1 MVSFVV
7 GEFVGGVIIFAIIY
21 GLLHIGDL
29 NERRQNKID
38 DEIDK
43 LHE

>member
-1 MVSFVV
+1 MVLFVV
-7 GEFVGGVIIFAIIY
+7 GMIVGGVIWFAIIY

-38 DEIDK
+38 AEIDK